1 MVSWGK
7 WLEGVCALADVTV
20 CQQANVFFAIEAY
33 FIQAMGVVV
42 AWFMTIIKQKALYWS
57 HIH

>member
-1 MVSWGK
+1 MGK
-7 WLEGVCALADVTV
+7 WLEGVCVLADATV